1 MEPDKRNLEELC
13 SAVIN
18 RRNVPNKE
26 EWGKNLSQFLFENND
41 AFFTVIQPGGNNGD
55 ELIYKGLNKKLR
67 DIKIK
72 YNEIKYREGKLS
84 RKISRINEKIGTN
97 LREVNISK
105 KTDLILIH
113 GGANIND
120 YWGQGT
126 RLLRNLILHY
136 DVPIAVAPQTFYFTK
151 TNFLEILKK
160 AKQEI
165 HLFCRE
171 ETSYLILAKMQ
182 LPDNVNVYLSDDT
195 AFYLSKEDFTYFNR
209 GNDKGEHALLCFRGD
224 KESKVSLD
232 VNEIFREI
240 FMDWNMEIIDEGDIS
255 INHSFEDFVKI
266 IAGAKIVVTD
276 RLHVGVLSS
285 ILEKPTLIL
294 PNSYFKNKAIYEYSL
309 KYYPA
314 TIFVGWCKNET

>member
-1 MEPDKRNLEELC
+1 MKMKSDKKSLEELC

-18 RRNVPNKE
+18 KRNVQGEKE
-26 EWGKNLSQFLFENND
+26 WSKTLSNFLVENND
-41 AFFTVIQPGGNNGD
+41 AFLTVIQPGGNNGD
-55 ELIYKGLNKKLR
+55 ELIYKGLDKKLR
-67 DIKIK
+67 DIKIE
-72 YNEIKYREGKLS
+72 YEEIKYRESKLS

-151 TNFLEILKK
+151 TNISEILKK
-160 AKQEI
+160 AKQEV

-171 ETSYLILAKMQ
+171 ETSYILLEKLQ
-182 LPDNVNVYLSDDT
+182 LPDNIKIYLSDDT
-195 AFYLSKEDFTYFNR
+195 AFYLSKEDFTYLNR
-209 GNDKGEHALLCFRGD
+209 GNGNKDYALLCFRGD
-224 KESKVSLD
+224 KESKVSLG
-232 VNEIFREI
+232 VNETFKEI
-240 FMDWNMEIIDEGDIS
+240 FVDLNIEIINEGDIS
-255 INHSFEDFVKI
+255 INQSFEDFVKI

-276 RLHVGVLSS
+276 RLHVGILSS
-285 ILEKPTLIL
+285 ILEKPTLLL
-294 PNSYFKNKAIYEYSL
+294 PNSYFKNKAVYEYSL
-309 KYYPA
+309 KYFPA
-314 TIFVGWCKNET
+314 TTFAGR

>member
-13 SAVIN
+13 NAVIN
-18 RRNVPNKE
+18 KRNVTNRE
-26 EWGKNLSQFLFENND
+26 GWGKNLSQFLFENKD

-67 DIKIK
+67 DIKIRYK
-72 YNEIKYREGKLS
+72 EIKYGEGRLS
-84 RKISRINEKIGTN
+84 RKIRRINKKIGTN

-120 YWGQGT
+120 YWGYGT

-136 DVPIAVAPQTFYFTK
+136 NVSIAVAPQTFYFAK
-151 TNFLEILKK
+151 TNFLEMLKK

-171 ETSYLILAKMQ
+171 TTSYFLLEKMQ
-182 LPDNVNVYLSDDT
+182 LPDNIKIHLSDDT
-195 AFYLSKEDFTYFNR
+195 AFYLSKEDFAHFYR
-209 GNDKGEHALLCFRGD
+209 DNDKKGYALLCFRGD

-232 VNEIFREI
+232 VKKISEEIFT
-240 FMDWNMEIIDEGDIS
+240 DWNMEIIIEDIS
-255 INHSFEDFVKI
+255 INHSFEDFVKV
-266 IAGAKIVVTD
+266 IARAKIVVTD

-285 ILEKPTLIL
+285 ILEKPTLLL
-294 PNSYFKNKAIYEYSL
+294 PNSYFKNKAVHEYSL
-309 KYYPA
+309 KYFPS
-314 TIFVGWCKNET
+314 TTFVE